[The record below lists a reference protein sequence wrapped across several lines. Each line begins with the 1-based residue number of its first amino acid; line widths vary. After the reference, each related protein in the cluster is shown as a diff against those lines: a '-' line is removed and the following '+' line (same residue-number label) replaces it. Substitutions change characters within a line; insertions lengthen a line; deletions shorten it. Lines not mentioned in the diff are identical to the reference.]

1 MLARRFL
8 KDCRLWLL
16 AGLSLVLS
24 ACGGETVAPTR
35 SFPAPQTQPEAAQQT
50 DEHEAETPTPQD
62 PVEPDMAQVRVAV
75 LLPLSGPEGETGK
88 ALLNAVTM
96 ALFDAYDPRLIILPF
111 DTQADGNETFRVAQ
125 LAAGEEID
133 IVLGPL
139 LAGNVQV
146 AGTVFGPL
154 GIPMLGFSNDSRVA
168 APGRYILGFMPE
180 AEVQRVIDFAVA
192 RGHSQFAALVP
203 EGRYGARVR
212 TSFGDA
218 VSDGDARVVALES
231 YPPDPEAVF
240 EPVKALANYDQR
252 RKDLTDEIRYLRSLN
267 DDVTDEIAAAL
278 ARAEQLAPVDFDA
291 VLVPEGGALLR
302 TVGPLLP
309 FYEVDPNAVQLL
321 GTGLWNDLSLT
332 NEPPLQ
338 GAWFAAPD
346 PVAPDAFFERY
357 EATFGER
364 PLRIATI
371 AYDAMSLVAALMR
384 DELEDGET
392 RFSTDRLTNVAGFRG
407 VDGLFRLLPEG
418 LNERMLSVLEIERR
432 GFKVIDPAPDG
443 FPSFGYSIRQA
454 VSREGN

>member
-1 MLARRFL
+1 M
-8 KDCRLWLL
+8 
-16 AGLSLVLS
+16 S
-24 ACGGETVAPTR
+24 AEDALPAVAVTEPIM
-35 SFPAPQTQPEAAQQT
+35 AEA
-50 DEHEAETPTPQD
+50 
-62 PVEPDMAQVRVAV
+62 RVAV
-75 LLPLSGPEGETGK
+75 LLPLSGPDGATGK

-96 ALFDAYDPRLIILPF
+96 ALFDAYDPRLTILPF
-111 DTQADGNETFRVAQ
+111 DTKADSDEAYRAAQAAANEGV
-125 LAAGEEID
+125 D
-133 IVLGPL
+133 IVIGPL

-154 GIPMLGFSNDSRVA
+154 GIPVLGLSNDSRVA
-168 APGRYILGFMPE
+168 APGRYIMGFLPE
-180 AEVQRVIDFAVA
+180 EEVQRVVDYAVSQ
-192 RGHSQFAALVP
+192 GHSRFAALVP

-212 TSFGDA
+212 ASFGDA
-218 VSDGDARVVALES
+218 VGDSDAHVVAMES

-278 ARAEQLAPVDFDA
+278 ARAEELAPVDFDA

-346 PVAPDAFFERY
+346 PAAPDAFFERY
-357 EATFGER
+357 EAAFGER

-392 RFSTDRLTNVAGFRG
+392 RFSTDRLTSVTGFRG

-418 LNERMLSVLEIERR
+418 LNERMLSVLEIDRR
-432 GFKVIDPAPDG
+432 GFKVIDPAPAG

-454 VSREGN
+454 VSRGGN

>member
-1 MLARRFL
+1 MLARRFVT
-8 KDCRLWLL
+8 DCKLWLL
-16 AGLSLVLS
+16 AVLSLTLV
-24 ACGGETVAPTR
+24 ACGGNTQAPVR
-35 SFPAPQTQPEAAQQT
+35 SYPAPQPQTQTEDQQTESAEDTSPAQQVI
-50 DEHEAETPTPQD
+50 EPNLAEA
-62 PVEPDMAQVRVAV
+62 RVAV
-75 LLPLSGPEGETGK
+75 LLPLSGPDGVTGK

-96 ALFDAYDPRLIILPF
+96 ALFDAYDPRLTILPF
-111 DTQADGNETFRVAQ
+111 DTKADSDEAYRAAQAAANEGV
-125 LAAGEEID
+125 D
-133 IVLGPL
+133 IVIGPL

-154 GIPMLGFSNDSRVA
+154 GIPVLGLSNDSRVA
-168 APGRYILGFMPE
+168 APGRYIMGFLPE
-180 AEVQRVIDFAVA
+180 EEVQRVVDYAVSQ
-192 RGHSQFAALVP
+192 GHSRFAALVP

-212 TSFGDA
+212 ASFGDA
-218 VSDGDARVVALES
+218 VGDSDAHVVAMES

-278 ARAEQLAPVDFDA
+278 ARAEELAPVEFDA

-346 PVAPDAFFERY
+346 PAAPDAFFERY
-357 EATFGER
+357 EAAFGER

-392 RFSTDRLTNVAGFRG
+392 RFSTDRLTAVTGFRG

-418 LNERMLSVLEIERR
+418 LNERMLSVLEIGRR
-432 GFKVIDPAPDG
+432 GFKVIDPAPAG

-454 VSREGN
+454 VSRGGN